1 MSNEL
6 DPKDLE
12 PYVWRSFAILGL
24 AGILALGL
32 LIIATR

>member
-12 PYVWRSFAILGL
+12 VYVWRSFAILGL
-24 AGILALGL
+24 AGILVLGMVVL
-32 LIIATR
+32 AIH